1 MQTWNSQKSQKQP
14 SGAGIFH
21 FRWGMW
27 DSKSRSNLLKVRP
40 WWWRRWAIN
49 WDISGSTFNEVQS
62 QLLTKAFLAHTFGK
76 SAQIAKKLEKM
87 VNITIFEKHTSKT
100 LMEYYSS
107 WNRQANLKRG
117 IIPNEHV
124 GKLTGVEGKQTGL
137 TFWRAACFNT
147 PWPSYYTCRN
157 LSSGN
162 KWNLVHRLWT
172 RMSLL
177 IIVKKKKEDF

>member
-27 DSKSRSNLLKVRP
+27 GSESRSNLLKVRP

-49 WDISGSTFNEVQS
+49 RDISGSTFNEAQS
-62 QLLTKAFLAHTFGK
+62 QLLTKAFSAHTFGK
-76 SAQIAKKLEKM
+76 SAQMAKKLEKM
-87 VNITIFEKHTSKT
+87 VNITILEKYTSKT
-100 LMEYYSS
+100 WMEYYSS

-162 KWNLVHRLWT
+162 KWNLVHRLCT
-172 RMSLL
+172 
-177 IIVKKKKEDF
+177 